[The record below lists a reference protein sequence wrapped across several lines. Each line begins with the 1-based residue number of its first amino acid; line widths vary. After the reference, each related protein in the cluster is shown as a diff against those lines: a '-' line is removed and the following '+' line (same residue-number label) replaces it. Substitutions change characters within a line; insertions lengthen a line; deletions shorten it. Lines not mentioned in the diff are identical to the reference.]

1 MKTLIILAHPD
12 IQNSVINKRLLQEA
26 LKDQQR
32 FSVHDLT
39 RVYAGSN
46 IDAAREQELIRTHDA
61 LVLQFPLHN
70 FSCPPILK
78 SWIDSVMTYGFAYG
92 RGSDGIAGRKVAL
105 AVTAGIKKSDYSPQG
120 RYHFSLR
127 EVLTPFELAF
137 KYYFHADYRD
147 FFAFYGA
154 EETPGVD
161 YVSSQDDLEQ
171 GSREYAEFLRNLE

>member
-1 MKTLIILAHPD
+1 MKTLIILAHPG

-26 LKDQQR
+26 LKEPQH

-39 RVYAGSN
+39 QVYGGGD
-46 IDAAREQELIRTHDA
+46 IDAAREQELIRAHDA

-78 SWIDSVMTYGFAYG
+78 SWIDAVMT
-92 RGSDGIAGRKVAL
+92 RSDGIAGRKVAL
-105 AVTAGIKKSDYSPQG
+105 AVTAGIKKSDYCPQG

-137 KYYFHADYRD
+137 KYYFRADYRD

-161 YVSSQDDLEQ
+161 YVSSQDDLER
-171 GSREYAEFLRNLE
+171 GAKEYAEFLRNLS

>member
-1 MKTLIILAHPD
+1 MKTLIILAHPG
-12 IQNSVINKRLLQEA
+12 IKNSVINKRLLQEA
-26 LKDQQR
+26 LKEPQR

-39 RVYAGSN
+39 QVYGGGD
-46 IDAAREQELIRTHDA
+46 IDAAREQELIRAHDA

-78 SWIDSVMTYGFAYG
+78 SWIDAVMTHGFAYG

-105 AVTAGIKKSDYSPQG
+105 AVTAGIKKSDYCPQG

-127 EVLTPFELAF
+127 EVLTPFELTF
-137 KYYFHADYRD
+137 KYYFRADYRD

-161 YVSSQDDLEQ
+161 YVSSQDDLER
-171 GSREYAEFLRNLE
+171 GAREYAEFLQNLG

>member
-1 MKTLIILAHPD
+1 MKTLIILAHQG
-12 IQNSVINKRLLQEA
+12 IQNSVINKRLLREA
-26 LKDQQR
+26 PKEQQR

-39 RVYAGSN
+39 QVYGSGD
-46 IDAAREQELIRTHDA
+46 IDAAREQELIRAHDV

-78 SWIDSVMTYGFAYG
+78 SWIDAVMT
-92 RGSDGIAGRKVAL
+92 DGIAGRKVAL

-137 KYYFHADYRD
+137 KYYFRADYRD

-161 YVSSQDDLEQ
+161 YVSSDSEIER
-171 GSREYAEFLRNLE
+171 GAREYAEFLRNLG

>member
-1 MKTLIILAHPD
+1 MKTLIILTHPG

-26 LKDQQR
+26 LKEPQH

-39 RVYAGSN
+39 QVYGGES
-46 IDAAREQELIRTHDA
+46 IDAAHEQELIRAHNA

-78 SWIDSVMTYGFAYG
+78 SWIDAVMTHGFAYG

-105 AVTAGIKKSDYSPQG
+105 AVTAGIKKSDYCPQG

-137 KYYFHADYRD
+137 NTI
-147 FFAFYGA
+147 FAPTTAAFSHFTA
-154 EETPGVD
+154 P
-161 YVSSQDDLEQ
+161 
-171 GSREYAEFLRNLE
+171 RRLRAWTTFQAKTI